1 MPLTEALRLA
11 LQAIW
16 HSKLRSFFTLLGIIV
31 SVAFLVMVVAIIQGM
46 NAYVREN
53 ITGALIGTNAFQ
65 VRRTPISVGLMD
77 DEQVRAIA
85 KRPLITLRDAEV
97 VRRALPDAQA
107 VALQSGWPTPVSDV
121 TYRNR
126 TVENSV
132 VFGVTP
138 PYQVVQDYR
147 FAAGTPLTEPDVRDR
162 RGVVVLGHDVAD
174 RLFDEPAIAVGRKVR
189 VAGRELQVK
198 GVIAQKGRVLGQSFD
213 TFVLLPFSTF
223 ESMYGRRKT
232 TVVSVKMPTA
242 EAIDPAMARAEEAM
256 RLAHR
261 LRPGEPNDFTVDKAT
276 ALVAFWR
283 NLTQVLFTAIPAVVC
298 IGIVVGGIVIMNIM
312 LMTVNERIHEIG
324 IRKSVGA
331 TRHDIRRQF
340 LVEAVA
346 LASLGGVLGVLL
358 GWGSA
363 TLVASATPLPARV
376 TLWSVAAALALGAG
390 AGVLF
395 GVYPATRAARLDP
408 ITALRAE

>member
-1 MPLTEALRLA
+1 MPFSEALRLA
-11 LQAIW
+11 VQTIW

-77 DEQVRAIA
+77 DDQVRAIS
-85 KRPLITLRDAEV
+85 KRPIITVRDAEV
-97 VRRALPDAQA
+97 VRRAVPDAQA
-107 VALQSGWPTPVSDV
+107 VALQSGWPTPVSEV
-121 TYRNR
+121 THRNQL
-126 TVENSV
+126 VENVV

-147 FAAGTPLTEPDVRDR
+147 FAAGTPLAEPDVRGR
-162 RGVVVLGHDVAD
+162 RSVVILGYDVAD
-174 RLFDEPAIAVGRKVR
+174 RLFDDPTTAIGRRVR
-189 VAGRELQVK
+189 VAGREVQVK
-198 GVIAQKGRVLGQSFD
+198 GVIAKKGRVLGQSFD
-213 TFVLLPFSTF
+213 TFVLLPFTTF

-232 TVVSVKMPTA
+232 TVVSVKMASA
-242 EAIDPAMARAEEAM
+242 EAIDGAMARAEEAM
-256 RLAHR
+256 RLTHR
-261 LRPGEPNDFTVDKAT
+261 LRPGEPNDFTVDKAS

-283 NLTQVLFTAIPAVVC
+283 NLTQLLFTAIPAVVC

-312 LMTVNERIHEIG
+312 LMSVNERVHEIG

-331 TRHDIRRQF
+331 TRHDIRTQF
-340 LVEAVA
+340 LVEAVV
-346 LASLGGVLGVLL
+346 LASLGGMLGVLL
-358 GWGSA
+358 GWGAA
-363 TLVASATPLPARV
+363 TLVANLSPLPARV
-376 TLWSVAAALALGAG
+376 TWWSVGAALALGAS

-408 ITALRAE
+408 INALRAE